1 MELITSKEEIANTL
15 AKGIEDA
22 INEAVYTL
30 SYIGEQVVNAAKTSG
45 KYLDQTGN
53 LRSSIGYVISV
64 NGELTVKGNFNVVKD
79 GGQGAKGGEQMAE
92 ALAKAS
98 GGISLIVVAGM
109 DYAQFV
115 SAKGLDVLD
124 SAEVLAESLIPQL
137 LGELK
142 I

>member
-30 SYIGEQVVNAAKTSG
+30 SYIGEQVVNTAKTSR

-53 LRSSIGYVISV
+53 LNSSIGYVISV
-64 NGELTVKGNFNVVKD
+64 NGELAVKGKFEVVKD
-79 GGQGAKGGEQMAE
+79 GAQGAKGGEQMAE
-92 ALAKAS
+92 ALAKAK

-124 SAEVLAESLIPQL
+124 SAEILAESLIPQL

>member
-30 SYIGEQVVNAAKTSG
+30 SYIGEQAVNTAKTSR

-53 LRSSIGYVISV
+53 LNSSIGYVISV
-64 NGELTVKGNFNVVKD
+64 NGELAIKGKFEVVKD
-79 GGQGAKGGEQMAE
+79 GEQGAKGGEQMAE
-92 ALAKAS
+92 ALAKAK
-98 GGISLIVVAGM
+98 GGIALIVVAGM

-124 SAEVLAESLIPQL
+124 SAEILAESLIPQL

>member
-1 MELITSKEEIANTL
+1 MKQITPQEDIDKYLKSSVEELI
-15 AKGIEDA
+15 
-22 INEAVYTL
+22 NETIYTL
-30 SYIGEQVVNAAKTSG
+30 SYIGEQVVNTAKTHK

-53 LRSSIGYVISV
+53 LRSSVGYVISV
-64 NGELTVKGNFNVVKD
+64 NGELAVKGKFEVVKD
-79 GGQGAKGGEQMAE
+79 GEQGAKGGEQMAE
-92 ALAKAS
+92 ALAKAN

-115 SAKGLDVLD
+115 SAKGLNVLD
-124 SAEVLAESLIPQL
+124 SAELLAESLIPQL

>member
-30 SYIGEQVVNAAKTSG
+30 SYIGEQVVNAAKTSR

-53 LRSSIGYVISV
+53 LNSSIGYVISV
-64 NGELTVKGNFNVVKD
+64 NGELAIKGKFEVVKD
-79 GGQGAKGGEQMAE
+79 GEQGAKGGEQMAE
-92 ALAKAS
+92 ALAKAK

-124 SAEVLAESLIPQL
+124 SAEILAETLIPQL

>member
-30 SYIGEQVVNAAKTSG
+30 SYIGEQVVNTAKISR

-53 LRSSIGYVISV
+53 LNSSIGYVISV
-64 NGELTVKGNFNVVKD
+64 NGELAVKGKFEVVKN
-79 GGQGAKGGEQMAE
+79 GEQGAKGGEQMAE
-92 ALAKAS
+92 TLAKAK

-124 SAEVLAESLIPQL
+124 SAEILAESLIPQL

>member
-64 NGELTVKGNFNVVKD
+64 NGELAVKGSFNVVKD
-79 GGQGAKGGEQMAE
+79 GAQGAKGGEQMAE
-92 ALAKAS
+92 ALAKAK

-124 SAEVLAESLIPQL
+124 SAEILAESLIPQL